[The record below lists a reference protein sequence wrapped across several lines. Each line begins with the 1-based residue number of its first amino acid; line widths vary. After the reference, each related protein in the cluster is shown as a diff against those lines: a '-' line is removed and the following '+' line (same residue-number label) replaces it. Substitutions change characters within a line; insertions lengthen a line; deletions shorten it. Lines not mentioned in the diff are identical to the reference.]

1 MFKDILEKSRNEK
14 EILSLYTNK
23 EDTERFSVGYIL
35 ELCEKYCIIA
45 LISPSGLYDGYRVID
60 INEIYKIEYGGDY
73 EKKLKKL
80 YDIKKQSHKD
90 IKLLENNLI
99 ISMLKFAKE
108 NEFIITIELLESG
121 LNDVQGYVKNF
132 TDEKLMIL
140 KINDLGQKDGLSE
153 IDLDAITSIV
163 CNSEDENTLEILAEI
178 N

>member
-132 TDEKLMIL
+132 TRW

>member
-35 ELCEKYCIIA
+35 GLCEKYCIIA

-80 YDIKKQSHKD
+80 YDIKNNH
-90 IKLLENNLI
+90 IK
-99 ISMLKFAKE
+99 IS
-108 NEFIITIELLESG
+108 N
-121 LNDVQGYVKNF
+121 Y
-132 TDEKLMIL
+132 
-140 KINDLGQKDGLSE
+140 
-153 IDLDAITSIV
+153 
-163 CNSEDENTLEILAEI
+163 
-178 N
+178 